1 MSSLTRLS
9 SPQQYTVGWIV
20 ALHIEQAAAQ
30 GVLDEKHEK
39 PEGFKK
45 HSRDTNNYTW
55 GRIKEHNIVIASL
68 AAGRLGTVS
77 AATTA
82 MSMVSSLPHLR
93 FGLMVG
99 IGAGVPRLDENID
112 IRLGDV
118 VVSLPNGT
126 SPGVVKYDLGKRKSA
141 GRFERVG
148 CLSAPPEV
156 LLKGVTTLQ
165 AKHEMED
172 SRVPEILEEMVRRYP
187 KMAQVQRGG
196 NSSFLY
202 PGAEHDRLY
211 ETPSLRHDTA
221 TTGNPAGDQ
230 GPSCS
235 DPGRIREIK
244 RAERSTE
251 PEIYYG
257 VIASGDSVV
266 KDGIS
271 RDEILQRLED
281 KCICFEMEAA
291 GLMNNFP
298 CLVIR
303 GICDYADE
311 FKNDRW
317 QRYAAATAAAAAKE
331 LLEVMDG
338 EDVERALSIEQTI
351 KER

>member
-1 MSSLTRLS
+1 MASQIRLPSS
-9 SPQQYTVGWIV
+9 QQYTVGWIV

-30 GVLDEKHEK
+30 AVLDERHEK
-39 PEGFKK
+39 PEGFMK
-45 HSRDTNNYTW
+45 HPRDTNNYSW
-55 GRIKEHNIVIASL
+55 GRIKQHNIVIASL
-68 AAGRLGTVS
+68 GAGRYGTVS
-77 AATTA
+77 AAATA

-99 IGAGVPRLDENID
+99 IGAGVPRLDEGID

-118 VVSLPNGT
+118 VVSVPGGK
-126 SPGVVKYDLGKRKSA
+126 SSGVVKYDLGKRRTD

-148 CLSAPPEV
+148 CLDSPPDV
-156 LLKGVTTLQ
+156 LLKGVDSLR
-165 AKHEMED
+165 AKHEMEI
-172 SRVPEILEEMVRRYP
+172 SRVPEVLKEMVQRYP
-187 KMAQVQRGG
+187 RMAQPQRGG
-196 NSSFLY
+196 NSSYVY
-202 PGAEHDRLY
+202 PGAEHDQLY
-211 ETPSLRHDTA
+211 ETPTRCPDNVSARNA
-221 TTGNPAGDQ
+221 T
-230 GPSCS
+230 S
-235 DPGRIREIK
+235 DPDPGGLNPGTLREIK
-244 RAERSTE
+244 RKERAAE
-251 PEIYYG
+251 PEIHYG
-257 VIASGDSVV
+257 VIASGDSVM

-338 EDVERALSIEQTI
+338 EDVERTLPIEQTI